1 MQEWNA
7 VVSVHERGYRR
18 ALDVL
23 GDFGEVR
30 RTEFFNILLLRAE
43 DPAGMLETLRV
54 RALERPGSLSFL
66 ARLIPVTRTFIFHA
80 AEEFETR
87 AIEIVLQWV
96 PVLAGKSFH
105 VRIHRRGFKGRI
117 TSPDE
122 EHLLNTKLLEA
133 LAVAGTPGRITF
145 NNPDAVIAIET
156 AGTWAGLS
164 IWSRE
169 DLERYPFIR
178 IS

>member
-1 MQEWNA
+1 MQDWNA
-7 VVSVHERGYRR
+7 VVSVPERGYRR
-18 ALDVL
+18 ALDVF

-43 DPAGMLETLRV
+43 DPAGMLETLRARV
-54 RALERPGSLSFL
+54 LERPDSLSFL

-122 EHLLNTKLLEA
+122 ERLLNTRLLEA
-133 LAVAGTPGRITF
+133 LDAAGTPGRITF
-145 NNPDAVIAIET
+145 NDPDAVIAIET